1 MFQIETGT
9 LNGRARR
16 QRVREE
22 RSSNEREKQYNE
34 RCRRSL
40 NGMMLRSDT
49 MDWLNITRA
58 SDRAAA
64 DWETVVLDWTDETT
78 KTTRKLIHAFQDGL
92 WALHVESE
100 WPTVTDIRQPKRML
114 AENKSRPL
122 WPPPDDDPFET
133 KPRPPFFSTS

>member
-1 MFQIETGT
+1 
-9 LNGRARR
+9 
-16 QRVREE
+16 
-22 RSSNEREKQYNE
+22 
-34 RCRRSL
+34 
-40 NGMMLRSDT
+40 MMLRSDT

-122 WPPPDDDPFET
+122 WPEPDDDPFGAQPNST
-133 KPRPPFFSTS
+133 TFSSS